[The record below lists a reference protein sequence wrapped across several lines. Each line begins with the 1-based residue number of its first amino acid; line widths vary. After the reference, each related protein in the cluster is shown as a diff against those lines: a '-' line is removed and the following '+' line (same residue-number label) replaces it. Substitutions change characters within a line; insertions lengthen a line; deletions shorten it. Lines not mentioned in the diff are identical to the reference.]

1 MEWLDRGV
9 VALNNGN
16 GMFIS
21 WRLLASEYGS
31 NIAFNVYR
39 NDVKINAQPITN
51 VTNFTDDAGKPGDV
65 YVIESILDG
74 KSSMSEPFTALEH
87 NYMNIPVQK
96 PAPKAAIN
104 GQTAEYTLNDAS
116 VAT

>member
-9 VALNNGN
+9 VALNNGS

-51 VTNFTDDAGKPGDV
+51 VTNYTGRRRQAGRRLCDRIHP
-65 YVIESILDG
+65 EREILHVR
-74 KSSMSEPFTALEH
+74 AL
-87 NYMNIPVQK
+87 YRS
-96 PAPKAAIN
+96 
-104 GQTAEYTLNDAS
+104 GT
-116 VAT
+116 